1 MSIDAQAVTGG
12 SSEGNTTLIDSPLLI
27 TQYMGTN
34 DRLEYIEVHND
45 SKELFTLDGWT
56 AQYTVEYATST
67 EKIALSIELRG
78 MMEPQ
83 HYITLA
89 DTSTGLQ
96 TPFLYTISGVDTGN
110 VVSVSL
116 IPPSGKNY
124 LNESVANPSYSNTS
138 KTNQCND
145 EINTGSAS
153 KFALK
158 RKTSMTTGDY
168 LSTFCYLDLKKES
181 PRVFIDD
188 LYTLPAVPTLEI
200 VEILPNARSC
210 SPFVKQLDCLDY
222 VKLHNA
228 GTAAMELG
236 KYRLRSG
243 SQGQTA
249 TSSNTFRFSDSIAP
263 GGYRTY
269 QVDLSNSG
277 NWLWFEDSYG
287 LESYK
292 LTAVEYPSAGTT
304 REGQAWMYDAN
315 DGEWKWT
322 STLSGANT
330 APVYFQSAETETPG
344 LGGGLQPCRADQF
357 RNPLTNRCKLKT
369 VSSTDLEPCGAG
381 KFRNPETNRCKSSAS
396 SSSSLTP
403 CRADQFRNPETN
415 RCKAIT
421 SSTGSLV
428 PCKTNQTRN
437 PATNRCKSDVSLANA
452 LKPCAS
458 NQERNPE
465 TNRCRKVLGASIP
478 AADFAVEPSSADLA
492 RNNVGWIAFA
502 GVGSL
507 AVGYG
512 VWEWRREIIGGLGKI
527 AGVFRK

>member
-1 MSIDAQAVTGG
+1 MSVDAGAVTGG
-12 SSEGNTTLIDSPLLI
+12 SSEGNTVLIDSPLLI

-34 DRLEYIEVHND
+34 DRLEYIEVYND

-56 AQYTVEYATST
+56 AQYTVEYATSS
-67 EKIALSIELRG
+67 ERILLNIELSG

-83 HYITLA
+83 RYITLA
-89 DTSTGLQ
+89 DASTGLQ
-96 TPFLYTISGVDTGN
+96 TPFLYTISGGDTGN

-188 LYTLPAVPTLEI
+188 LYTLPAVLTLEI

-228 GTAAMELG
+228 GTVAMELE

-249 TSSNTFRFSDSIAP
+249 TSSNTFRFSDFIAP
-263 GGYRTY
+263 GNYRTY

-304 REGQAWMYDAN
+304 HEGQAWMYDTN

-330 APVYFQSAETETPG
+330 APVYFQAETETPS

-369 VSSTDLEPCGAG
+369 ASSTGLEPCGAG
-381 KFRNPETNRCKSSAS
+381 KFRNPETNRCKSSAT

-403 CRADQFRNPETN
+403 CRVDQFRNPETN
-415 RCKAIT
+415 RCKAIA

-428 PCKTNQTRN
+428 PCNANQTRN

-458 NQERNPE
+458 NQERSPD

-478 AADFAVEPSSADLA
+478 AANFAVDPSPDELA
-492 RNNVGWIAFA
+492 TNTIGWISFA
-502 GVGSL
+502 AVGSL

-512 VWEWRREIIGGLGKI
+512 VWEWRREIIDGLAKT